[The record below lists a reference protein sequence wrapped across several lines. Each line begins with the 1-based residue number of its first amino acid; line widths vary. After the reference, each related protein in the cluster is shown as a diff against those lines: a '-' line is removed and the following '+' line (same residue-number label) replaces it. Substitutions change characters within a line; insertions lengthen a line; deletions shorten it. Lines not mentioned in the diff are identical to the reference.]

1 VSRATKVPVIASG
14 GGGKPED
21 FVRVLTDG
29 EADAAL
35 AASIFHYATYTV
47 EGLKDILANHGI
59 TVRTTG

>member
-1 VSRATKVPVIASG
+1 VIASG

-47 EGLKDILANHGI
+47 AALKAILARSGI
-59 TVRTTG
+59 PVRTV